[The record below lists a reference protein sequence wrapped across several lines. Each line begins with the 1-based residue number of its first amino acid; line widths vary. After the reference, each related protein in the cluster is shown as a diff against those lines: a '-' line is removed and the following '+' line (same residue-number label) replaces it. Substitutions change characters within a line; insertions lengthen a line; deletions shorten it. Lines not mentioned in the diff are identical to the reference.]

1 MAVMIGG
8 AKAWKVRQHGDIG
21 VSFQWV
27 NEEPAMIL
35 FPLRRSLATAG
46 AYVIALSA
54 AFRYA
59 DSKTG
64 APTPYLIRQSIAAAQ
79 QLGFSP
85 TDTFASRKI
94 AEVIVDSLPDLVDM
108 PPEPT
113 GMNADQ
119 TASAIG
125 EMSIKLDGKTIAE
138 RDVTAPTVAEM
149 MADNLS
155 AVMQ

>member
-1 MAVMIGG
+1 MIGG
-8 AKAWKVRQHGDIG
+8 PTAWKVRQHGDVA

-35 FPLRRSLATAG
+35 FPARRSLPGAG

-64 APTPYLIRQSIAAAQ
+64 GPTPYLVRQSITAAQ

-85 TDTFASRKI
+85 TDTFAARKI
-94 AEVIVDSLPDLVDM
+94 AEVIVDSLPDLIDM
-108 PPEPT
+108 PPEPV
-113 GMNADQ
+113 GLNAVQ
-119 TASAIG
+119 QAAIG
-125 EMSIKLDGKTIAE
+125 ELAIRVDGQTIAE
-138 RDVTAPTVAEM
+138 REIAAPT
-149 MADNLS
+149 ADEL
-155 AVMQ
+155 AVTLQ